1 MHRER
6 AFTLV
11 ELMIVV
17 AIIAVLAALAVP
29 AFARARQ
36 RTRAAKFEE
45 AVRIAV
51 GAFEQYAVEHGG
63 YPADVNRGIVPAGMD
78 SYFGT
83 KLDWT
88 APTPIGGNWDWDV
101 GNFGIKAG
109 VSVITPNLTDAEM
122 RAIDAQIDDGN
133 LTTGGFRNT
142 APQRFTSVIE

>member
-1 MHRER
+1 VRRER

-17 AIIAVLAALAVP
+17 AIIALLAAIALP

-36 RTRAAKFEE
+36 RTRAAKFVE
-45 AVRIAV
+45 AMRIAV
-51 GAFEQYAVEHGG
+51 GAFDQYAIENGS
-63 YPADVNRGIVPAGMD
+63 YPADVNRGIVPAGMGN
-78 SYFGT
+78 YLGE
-83 KLDWT
+83 KLDFT

-109 VSVITPNLTDAEM
+109 VSVIAPNLTDAEM
-122 RAIDAQIDDGN
+122 RVIDAEIDDGN
-133 LTTGGFRNT
+133 LATGGFRNT